1 MSLKESAE
9 KLKDVSLF
17 SGCSKRELQRI
28 AKVGDETTV
37 EAGRILMEQGDAGR
51 QAFVILEGTAI
62 VRRGGR
68 KVSELG
74 PGDTAGELALLDRGP
89 RTAQVRAETDMRVL
103 VLTASGLMGLLD
115 ETPNMA
121 AKLLTSLASRVRELD
136 RKIYG

>member
-1 MSLKESAE
+1 MSLKESTE

-17 SGCSKRELQRI
+17 AGCSKRELQRI
-28 AKVGDETTV
+28 AKIGDESTV

-51 QAFVILEGTAI
+51 QAFVILEGTAT

-68 KVSELG
+68 KVGELG

-89 RTAQVRAETDMRVL
+89 RTAQVRATTNMRVL